1 MIHFK
6 TRKWSKPVRFL
17 ALLGFLS
24 VATFNVSAC
33 SKKSKPAD
41 VATAAPSIER
51 IRASY
56 RIALAQYGVHIVKVG
71 QVVRVFVPTDTLFVS
86 GSANLRPGQGILLAT
101 IARFIGTYKT
111 IYVKVAAY
119 TDDSLPAPIRLAL
132 SDKRAEVVG
141 NRIWVNGI
149 DSRIVTALGKGAH
162 NSVDSNAYQTGQR
175 RNRRVEITFK
185 YFADRYQLL

>member
-1 MIHFK
+1 MINLK
-6 TRKWSKPVRFL
+6 ISNWSKVVRLF
-17 ALLGFLS
+17 ALFGFLS
-24 VATFNVSAC
+24 MATFSLPAC
-33 SKKSKPAD
+33 SKKSKAPE
-41 VATAAPSIER
+41 VSMAAPSIGR

-56 RIALAQYGVHIVKVG
+56 RIALAQYGVHVVKVG
-71 QVVRVFVPTDTLFVS
+71 QVVRVFIPTDTLFVA

-101 IARFIGTYKT
+101 IARYIGTYKT

-119 TDDSLPAPIRLAL
+119 TDDYLPAPIRLAL

-149 DSRIVTALGKGAH
+149 DSRIVTALGKAAR
-162 NSVDSNAYQTGQR
+162 NPVDSNAYKSGR
-175 RNRRVEITFK
+175 RHNRRVEITFK